1 MTSTVAELRTPPLA
15 MADETG
21 ETRETAG
28 TVLALLQDDMLLVA
42 CSGTRLTCRRAFSCL
57 IAPEIGDCVVVSHV
71 EPQRPHV
78 LAILNRPHGHSARIR
93 VDGDLLLESSGHIH
107 MRAEQGLQLHA
118 DSDLAL
124 HGKRLALDSDEA
136 TFIARKASINCAEL
150 EGRTSALRL
159 IGKSLESVFER
170 VVQIAKTSFRTV
182 ETVDHLRCAHLDY
195 AASEAARLHGK
206 HTLLTAERLTKLDAQ
221 QIHLG

>member
-1 MTSTVAELRTPPLA
+1 MTSTVAELRKPPLA
-15 MADETG
+15 MAD

-28 TVLALLQDDMLLVA
+28 TVLALLNDDMLLVA
-42 CSGTRLTCRRAFSCL
+42 CSSTRLTCRRAFSCL
-57 IAPEIGDCVVVSHV
+57 IAPEIGDRVVVSHV

-78 LAILNRPHGHSARIR
+78 LAILNRPHGRNACIR

-107 MRAEQGLQLHA
+107 IRAEQGLQLHT
-118 DSDLAL
+118 SDDLGL
-124 HGKRLALDSDEA
+124 RGKRLALDSDEA
-136 TFIARKASINCAEL
+136 TFIARKASIDCVEL
-150 EGRTSALRL
+150 EGRAGALRL

-170 VVQIAKTSFRTV
+170 VVQIAKASFRTV

-206 HTLLTAERLTKLDAQ
+206 HTVLTAERLAKLDAQ